1 MENNIERLPSAVYQ
15 ALESLDSTPADRP
28 QGFEFSEF
36 SDGELASIFSI
47 AHIQELAESE
57 ILISN
62 QATTA
67 DLYFILKGQL
77 KIEITVPNAENKIFL
92 LSPGTVVGEQSFL
105 DGEPRSAH
113 VTAESPC
120 LVASLDTN
128 SFADLTHAHPAIGLR
143 IIRQLSRIL
152 SQRLRRLD
160 LFDAT
165 ELAREAERKRL
176 AEELHDETMA
186 NLTGITMELGLLKF
200 HQGLNDGVLEDIDSI
215 TTKVKDTNL
224 RLRQIVRGIH
234 PAELVNSGLVA
245 ALRSHLEDL
254 GNQSIVNPPVLN
266 INLRS
271 EGFGDQRLPINMETD
286 IYRVVQQAISNSIQ
300 HAGASTIQVS
310 IIWSKIDCRFTVED
324 NGRGIGD
331 IDPKDIVKSGHFGL
345 ANMRDRIE
353 RNGGSL
359 EIGNGTN
366 SGTKLTGVISVTN
379 RTDIP
384 DLPSNYKV
392 TIKNT

>member
-1 MENNIERLPSAVYQ
+1 MENKIERLPLAVSQ
-15 ALESLDSTPADRP
+15 ALASLDPMQSDRP
-28 QGFEFSEF
+28 QGFEFTEF
-36 SDGELASIFSI
+36 SNDELVSIFSI
-47 AHIQELAESE
+47 ARIQQLDESE
-57 ILISN
+57 MLISN
-62 QATTA
+62 QETTE

-77 KIEITVPNAENKIFL
+77 RIEIAVPNAEIKKFL

-105 DGEPRSAH
+105 DGEPRSAN
-113 VTAESPC
+113 VTAETPC
-120 LVASLDTN
+120 LVASLNSD
-128 SFADLTHAHPAIGLR
+128 SFAGLTHKHPAIALR
-143 IIRQLSRIL
+143 IVRQLSRIL

-200 HQGLNDGVLEDIDSI
+200 HQELDNGVLEDIDSVI
-215 TTKVKDTNL
+215 TKLKDTNL
-224 RLRQIVRGIH
+224 RLRQIVKGIH
-234 PAELVNSGLVA
+234 PAELVNSGLIT

-254 GNQSIVNPPVLN
+254 GNQSVVNPTELK

-271 EGFGDQRLPINMETD
+271 EGFGDQRLPLNIETD
-286 IYRVVQQAISNSIQ
+286 VYRVVQQAISNAIQ
-300 HAGASTIQVS
+300 HACASTIQVS
-310 IIWSKIDCRFTVED
+310 VAWSDIECRFTVED

-331 IDPKDIVKSGHFGL
+331 IDPRDIVKGGHFGL
-345 ANMRDRIE
+345 ANMKDRIE
-353 RNGGSL
+353 RNGGFL
-359 EIGNGTN
+359 EIGNATT
-366 SGTKLTGVISVTN
+366 SGTKLTGTISVAN

-384 DLPSNYKV
+384 DQNGNYEV

>member
-1 MENNIERLPSAVYQ
+1 MENKIERLPLAVSQ
-15 ALESLDSTPADRP
+15 ALASLDPMQSDRP
-28 QGFEFSEF
+28 QGFEFTEF
-36 SDGELASIFSI
+36 SNDELVSIFSI
-47 AHIQELAESE
+47 ARIQQLDESE
-57 ILISN
+57 MLISN
-62 QATTA
+62 QETTE

-77 KIEITVPNAENKIFL
+77 RIEIAVPNAEIKKFL

-105 DGEPRSAH
+105 DGEPRSAN
-113 VTAESPC
+113 VTAETPC
-120 LVASLDTN
+120 LVASLNSD
-128 SFADLTHAHPAIGLR
+128 SFADLTHKHPAIALR
-143 IIRQLSRIL
+143 IVRQLSRIL

-200 HQGLNDGVLEDIDSI
+200 HQELDNEVLEDIDSVI
-215 TTKVKDTNL
+215 TKLKDTNL

-234 PAELVNSGLVA
+234 PAELVNSGLIT

-254 GNQSIVNPPVLN
+254 GNQSVVNPTELK

-271 EGFGDQRLPINMETD
+271 EGFGDQRLPLNIETD
-286 IYRVVQQAISNSIQ
+286 VYRVVQQAISNAIQ
-300 HAGASTIQVS
+300 HACASTIQVS
-310 IIWSKIDCRFTVED
+310 VAWSDIECRFTVED

-331 IDPKDIVKSGHFGL
+331 IDPRDIVKGGHFGI
-345 ANMRDRIE
+345 ANMKDRIE
-353 RNGGSL
+353 RNGGFL
-359 EIGNGTN
+359 EIGNATT
-366 SGTKLTGVISVTN
+366 SGTKLTGTISVAN

-384 DLPSNYKV
+384 DQNGNYEV

>member
-1 MENNIERLPSAVYQ
+1 MENKIERLPLAVSQ
-15 ALESLDSTPADRP
+15 ALASLDPMQSDRP
-28 QGFEFSEF
+28 QGFEFTEF
-36 SDGELASIFSI
+36 SNDELVSIFSI
-47 AHIQELAESE
+47 ARIQQLDESE
-57 ILISN
+57 MLISN
-62 QATTA
+62 QETTE

-77 KIEITVPNAENKIFL
+77 RIEIAVPNAEIKKFL

-105 DGEPRSAH
+105 DGEPRSAN
-113 VTAESPC
+113 VTAETPC
-120 LVASLDTN
+120 LVASLNSD
-128 SFADLTHAHPAIGLR
+128 SFAGLTHKHPAIALR
-143 IIRQLSRIL
+143 IVRQLSRIL

-200 HQGLNDGVLEDIDSI
+200 HQELDNGVLEDIDSVI
-215 TTKVKDTNL
+215 TKLKDTNL

-234 PAELVNSGLVA
+234 PAELVNSGLIT

-254 GNQSIVNPPVLN
+254 GNQSVVNPTELK

-271 EGFGDQRLPINMETD
+271 EGFGDQRLPLNIETD
-286 IYRVVQQAISNSIQ
+286 VYRVVQQAISNAIQ
-300 HAGASTIQVS
+300 HACASTIQVS
-310 IIWSKIDCRFTVED
+310 VAWSDIECRFTVED

-331 IDPKDIVKSGHFGL
+331 IDPRDIVKGGHFGL
-345 ANMRDRIE
+345 ANMKDRIE
-353 RNGGSL
+353 RNGGFL
-359 EIGNGTN
+359 EIGNATT
-366 SGTKLTGVISVTN
+366 SGTKLTGTISVAN

-384 DLPSNYKV
+384 DQNGNYEV